1 MKLRNN
7 DQIYLDYQA
16 TTPTESEVVDAMMP
30 YFNEQFGNPHSN
42 DHAMGWE
49 ASNAVDV
56 AAAHIAKM
64 IGAGDDEIIFT
75 SGATES
81 NNQAVLGIAR
91 GNKSA
96 KRRKIFVGTTEHKCV
111 LSAARAVAAESTI
124 EVFRIPVNKEG
135 QVDLDWLRERVDEQT
150 LLVSIMAVNNEI
162 GTISPIKRISK
173 ICQSQ
178 GAIFHCDAAQ
188 APFAIKT
195 NQLAEHA
202 DLISV
207 SGHKMYGPK
216 GVGVLYASRA
226 IQNQVEPIIYGGGQQ
241 NNLRSG
247 TVPVPL
253 VVGMG
258 RAAMI
263 HDGWGADHREDL
275 AKLRNELW
283 LSIKEVCP
291 KVVLNGPPLV
301 HRHPGNLNVQFP
313 GWDARDLLL
322 RLQPNVAA
330 STGAA
335 CTSRVEEPS
344 HVLTEIGLTVEEAN
358 SSVRFSVGKF
368 TNRHQIKAACQFI
381 ENTINSTV

>member
-1 MKLRNN
+1 LN
-7 DQIYLDYQA
+7 DINQIYLDYQS
-16 TTPTESEVVDAMMP
+16 TTPTDPRVVDVMLP
-30 YFNEQFGNPHSN
+30 YFNKQFGNPHSN
-42 DHAMGWE
+42 DHAIGWE
-49 ASNAVDV
+49 ASKTVDS
-56 AAAHIAKM
+56 AATQIADM

-81 NNQAVLGIAR
+81 NNLAILGIAR
-91 GNKSA
+91 KNKSA

-111 LSAARAVAAESTI
+111 LSAARAVASESTFEI
-124 EVFRIPVNKEG
+124 VRVPVNREG
-135 QVDLDWLRERVDEQT
+135 QVDLAWLRERVDQQT

-162 GTISPIKRISK
+162 GTIAPTKEISE

-178 GAIFHCDAAQ
+178 GAVFHCDAAQ
-188 APFAIKT
+188 SPFAVETKQI
-195 NQLAEHA
+195 AETA
-202 DLISV
+202 DLVSL

-216 GVGVLYASRA
+216 GVGALYVSRN
-226 IQNQVEPIIYGGGQQ
+226 IQNQIEPIIYGGGQQ

-258 RAAMI
+258 KAAMI
-263 HDGWGADHREDL
+263 HEEWGPDQRENL

-283 LSIKEVCP
+283 RSIKEVSP
-291 KVVLNGPPLV
+291 SAILNGPPLT

-368 TNRHQIKAACQFI
+368 TKEHQINSACQFI
-381 ENTINSTV
+381 ESIIKTPL